1 MVLGPQDERLR
12 WVDACAQRRYITMG
26 RPGYTD
32 KVLDGAKAR
41 GTPSKYFVVG
51 PELPDISST
60 LAREAIARGDAA
72 TLQTL
77 LHDDVAKYRKWTD
90 ACAQRRYITM
100 GRPGYTDQVLAGV
113 KASHTPSK
121 YFVVGPELP
130 DISSTLAREA
140 IARGYVFSNCYSNF
154 WLIFGKF

>member
-1 MVLGPQDERLR
+1 MARMEKQFADLEFEIWNLS
-12 WVDACAQRRYITMG
+12 
-26 RPGYTD
+26 
-32 KVLDGAKAR
+32 GA
-41 GTPSKYFVVG
+41 
-51 PELPDISST
+51 
-60 LAREAIARGDAA
+60 
-72 TLQTL
+72 
-77 LHDDVAKYRKWTD
+77 DDVAKYQKWQG